1 MTRKQKLNIVHG
13 KTELHT
19 ILSQMELSDTPH
31 ESQSEIDSS
40 FQPISHIIPQN
51 LLSNSEEE
59 SKDHFI
65 EESKEELEEESE
77 EQVLLSSAQRI
88 QINQEDKE
96 KRYSRIETLHSMGY
110 SSKQIAEYAQVNISL
125 RTVKRLKANIRE
137 NGSITREPGS
147 GRPQKLLEDHKSF
160 ILKLITDSPYHTWNR
175 IAVKLWNKH
184 GVKVDRTTI
193 FRFLV
198 DNGYKW
204 KGPQIVFR
212 NNEQDQKTRL
222 EFWVKNKNRNW
233 KNVLKTDEASFYLC
247 SPGKHRWVSSDD
259 TYERT

>member
-1 MTRKQKLNIVHG
+1 MARKQKLSIVHG

-19 ILSQMELSDTPH
+19 ILNQMELSDKPY
-31 ESQSEIDSS
+31 ESQSEINSS

-88 QINQEDKE
+88 QINQEDKA
-96 KRYSRIETLHSMGY
+96 KRYSRIETLHSMEY
-110 SSKQIAEYAQVNISL
+110 SSKQIAEDAQVNMSL
-125 RTVKRLKANIRE
+125 KTVKRLKANIRE

-147 GRPQKLLEDHKSF
+147 GRPQKLLEAHKSF
-160 ILKLITDSPYHTWNR
+160 ILKLITDSPYHTWNK

-184 GVKVDRTTI
+184 GVK
-193 FRFLV
+193 
-198 DNGYKW
+198 W
-204 KGPQIVFR
+204 
-212 NNEQDQKTRL
+212 QD
-222 EFWVKNKNRNW
+222 E
-233 KNVLKTDEASFYLC
+233 YL
-247 SPGKHRWVSSDD
+247 
-259 TYERT
+259 